1 MSFAGFVWVNGR
13 SMAKKQ
19 EDITIVISMKTL
31 SRRVIKKFPRMRV
44 LDKLLKMS

>member
-1 MSFAGFVWVNGR
+1 MSFAGFVWVNGQ

-19 EDITIVISMKTL
+19 EDIIIVISMKTL
-31 SRRVIKKFPRMRV
+31 SKRVIRKSQRMRV